1 MNEIEFRI
9 ILEHP
14 TEGVDY
20 ALQKG
25 KGSQYEC
32 VQKQRSEGKT
42 LQFEFRAGLA
52 MDKDHLPDFR
62 GPFVQGPPK
71 QRFIY
76 LDIGMCAG
84 QKNTQW
90 NRRLKIPLQGITQEM
105 LQPSKTG
112 AGFILETKIPG
123 RGPDGSPS
131 CATVKPFP
139 GWKKA
144 NS

>member
-1 MNEIEFRI
+1 MNEIHFRI

-14 TEGVDY
+14 PEGVDY

-42 LQFEFRAGLA
+42 IHFEFRAGPA
-52 MDKDHLPDFR
+52 MDKENQPDFR

-71 QRFIY
+71 QRFVY
-76 LDIGMCAG
+76 LNIGMSAG
-84 QKNTQW
+84 QKDTGW
-90 NRRLKIPLQGITQEM
+90 NRRLKIPLKGITEEM
-105 LQPSKTG
+105 IQPSKTG
-112 AGFILETKIPG
+112 TGFILETKIPG

-139 GWKKA
+139 GWKKVNA
-144 NS
+144 